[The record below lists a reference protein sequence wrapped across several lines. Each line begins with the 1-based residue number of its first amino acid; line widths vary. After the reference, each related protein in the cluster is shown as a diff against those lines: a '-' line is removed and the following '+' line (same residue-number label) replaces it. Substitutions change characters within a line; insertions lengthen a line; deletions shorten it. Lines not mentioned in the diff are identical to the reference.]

1 MSRYLER
8 AENTARLVDAGFRM
22 SLTRS
27 VATDED
33 WDGVLQSA
41 GVREVYGEKSSKVT
55 GADALDFLLRDKS
68 NPSSVISCMELGR
81 NNARMVRTALTRES
95 WESINESWLEIRQL
109 LTKRVTHATLLDVI
123 EADVLSIECEET
135 MIKLALSN
143 IDKARLAPEF

>member
-41 GVREVYGEKSSKVT
+41 GVREV
-55 GADALDFLLRDKS
+55 
-68 NPSSVISCMELGR
+68 
-81 NNARMVRTALTRES
+81 
-95 WESINESWLEIRQL
+95 
-109 LTKRVTHATLLDVI
+109 
-123 EADVLSIECEET
+123 
-135 MIKLALSN
+135 
-143 IDKARLAPEF
+143 